1 MNIVRIASRVAN
13 VPAAEGE
20 FAVPLGQIISTL
32 QTLLGAKYAIEMSY
46 RSYADRIKG
55 LWRDALVDHW
65 HDHAKDERDM
75 TYDLAMKIVGLGSDP
90 IQTMIQIPQ
99 CPANHFAF
107 CKCLAAQELEA
118 IKTERQIIEM
128 AGTNTGLKVLI
139 ESHCQLDCHH
149 IDDIRRLSSEM
160 KE

>member
-1 MNIVRIASRVAN
+1 MNVVRIASRVAN
-13 VPAAEGE
+13 VSAAEGE
-20 FAVPLGQIISTL
+20 FAVPLGQLISTL
-32 QTLLGAKYAIEMSY
+32 QTLLGAKYAVSMAY
-46 RSYADRIKG
+46 LSYADRVKG

-65 HDHAKDERDM
+65 HDHAKDERSM

-90 IQTMIQIPQ
+90 IQTTIQIPQ
-99 CPANHFAF
+99 CPANTLAF

-128 AGTNTGLKVLI
+128 AGSNTGLKVLL
-139 ESHCQLDCHH
+139 EAHCQMDSHHLD
-149 IDDIRRLSSEM
+149 DLRRLSAEM